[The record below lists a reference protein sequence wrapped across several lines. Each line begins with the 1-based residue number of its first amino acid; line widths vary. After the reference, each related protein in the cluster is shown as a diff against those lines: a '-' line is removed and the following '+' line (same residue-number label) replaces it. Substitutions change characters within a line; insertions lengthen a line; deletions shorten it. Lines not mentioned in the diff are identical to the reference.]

1 MVRQLIYTSR
11 VAPGLEDE
19 DTLLRSILA
28 VSVRNNAAVAVT
40 GMLLRH
46 CDHFIQA
53 LEGSAAAVEAIYRR
67 VLRDPRHQDLKL
79 IQEATPTVRSFPS
92 WAMCGYNLGPAD
104 NEILEVLALRR
115 GFDPQSISGSGAL
128 SLLRT
133 VHAVQQRANLRL
145 QPSIVIEA

>member
-1 MVRQLIYTSR
+1 M
-11 VAPGLEDE
+11 EDE
-19 DTLLRSILA
+19 DTLLRFILE

-67 VLRDPRHQDLKL
+67 VQRDPRHQDLKL
-79 IQEATPTVRSFPS
+79 IQDATPRFRSFGG
-92 WAMCGYNLGPAD
+92 WAMCGYNMGPAD

-115 GFDPQSISGSGAL
+115 GFDPQRISGSGAL
-128 SLLRT
+128 SLLKT
-133 VHAVQQRANLRL
+133 VHTVQRGVDLRL

>member
-11 VAPGLEDE
+11 VAPGLQDE
-19 DTLLRSILA
+19 DALLRSILA

-46 CDHFIQA
+46 RDHFFQA
-53 LEGSAAAVEAIYRR
+53 LEGSATAVEAIYRR
-67 VLRDPRHQDLKL
+67 VRRDPRHRDLRLLQD
-79 IQEATPTVRSFPS
+79 APRASRSFAG

-104 NEILEVLALRR
+104 NEILDILNLRR
-115 GFDPQSISGSGAL
+115 DLDPRQINGSSAL

-133 VHAVQQRANLRL
+133 VHAIQKRVLSATSA
-145 QPSIVIEA
+145 PVVIDA